1 MLFYVELPLSLLM
14 DLQVLM
20 AGFVFYL
27 FSHIF
32 VFLRMVEDSQYLL
45 FLVLCE

>member
-1 MLFYVELPLSLLM
+1 MV
-14 DLQVLM
+14 
-20 AGFVFYL
+20 GFVFL
-27 FSHIF
+27 FFSHIF